1 MPDNPTVSE
10 HGKLKSKNEQMA
22 ADLLKRMDIP
32 FKYETSIYLKEI
44 EENINPDYLLNFYEI
59 DRCSYLEILGM
70 SDKIDYS
77 VSTATKIFGFSKQK
91 YRPGREVIY
100 IVLYDKYNFDEDYFI
115 NQVLTAYDSMIPDSD
130 LIWGSDSKAV

>member
-1 MPDNPTVSE
+1 
-10 HGKLKSKNEQMA
+10 MA

-100 IVLYDKYNFDEDYFI
+100 IVLYDKYNFDEVYFI
-115 NQVLTAYDSMIPDSD
+115 NQVLSAYDNMILDSA
-130 LIWGSDSKAV
+130 LIWGADSKAV